1 MRWRPPHDAIE
12 PSTFENPRC
21 PQGDRRPAPTWK
33 PEKIDIGPRP
43 LTTAIAAVADSSVVT
58 GRVLVV
64 DDFRQAR
71 ESIADALR
79 SAGHQVECVA
89 SGSEALVQLASESFD
104 VIVTDLQMPG
114 MSGLEFIRH
123 LERRPHGRKF

>member
-1 MRWRPPHDAIE
+1 MRYGH
-12 PSTFENPRC
+12 
-21 PQGDRRPAPTWK
+21 
-33 PEKIDIGPRP
+33 
-43 LTTAIAAVADSSVVT
+43 

-71 ESIADALR
+71 ESIADVLLR
-79 SAGHQVECVA
+79 RGP
-89 SGSEALVQLASESFD
+89 SGRMRSPAAAKHSCNLESESFD

-123 LERRPHGRKF
+123 LEHRPHGRRF

>member
-1 MRWRPPHDAIE
+1 MTSLSRIPTK
-12 PSTFENPRC
+12 PSTALKA
-21 PQGDRRPAPTWK
+21 DLAHAPNWK

-43 LTTAIAAVADSSVVT
+43 LPSAVAVAEPNGKT

-71 ESIADALR
+71 ESIADVLR

-89 SGSEALVQLASESFD
+89 SGSEALVQLESECFD

-123 LERRPHGRKF
+123 LERRPHGRRF